1 MIEALVTGFVLVLAR
16 VGTFVAIMPFFGG
29 ASLPRTVKA
38 GLTMALTVFWYS
50 SMDKGPTVDLAGKTV
65 AAQWLVFAIVV
76 GREVLLGACLA
87 FALSLFL
94 APVRVAGEY
103 LGEEMGLIVSP
114 FIDPASPNL
123 AGAVT
128 QVFEA
133 LGILVFLGI
142 DGHHIFFAILD
153 GTFQRMPVGQGI
165 HLPSAGL
172 VVDGVATVQELGL
185 LLIAP
190 VGMCLFLTSIVL
202 ALMAKVAPQLNIFS
216 VGFALRALVG
226 LTTLWLFAPNLIAG
240 LIAVFGRISEMLGKL
255 V

>member
-1 MIEALVTGFVLVLAR
+1 VIESLVTTFVLVLAR

-29 ASLPRTVKA
+29 AGLPRSVKA
-38 GLTMALTVFWYS
+38 GLTMALTLFWYGS
-50 SMDKGPTVDLAGKTV
+50 LDKVPAVDLTNKTV
-65 AAQWLVFAIVV
+65 AAQWVVFLIVV
-76 GREVLLGACLA
+76 GREALLGASLA
-87 FALSLFL
+87 FALGLFL
-94 APVRVAGEY
+94 APIRVAGEY

-114 FIDPASPNL
+114 FIDPASPNV

-128 QVFEA
+128 QMFEA
-133 LGILVFLGI
+133 IGVLVFLGI
-142 DGHHIFFAILD
+142 DGHHLFFAILNS
-153 GTFQRMPVGQGI
+153 TFHHLPVGQPI
-165 HLPSAGL
+165 HLPSVGL
-172 VVDGVATVQELGL
+172 VVDSVASVQELGL

-226 LTTLWLFAPNLIAG
+226 LATLWLFAPNLIAG
-240 LIAVFGRISEMLGKL
+240 MIAIFGRISELLGRL